1 MKNHIQ
7 PGRTI
12 TVVSP
17 AGGLLSGQPVV
28 VGALFGISCY
38 DAAAG
43 LNAEI
48 ETEGVFALAKPNSV
62 VTFAQG
68 EPVFFD
74 AATSLVK
81 KSATGF
87 FKIGVATEPAA
98 ATDSVVHVRLD
109 GVSLV
114 AA

>member
-12 TVVSP
+12 TVVAP

-28 VGALFGISCY
+28 IGALFGVAAY
-38 DAAAG
+38 DAPAG
-43 LNAEI
+43 TNAEI
-48 ETEGVFALAKPNSV
+48 ETEGVFALPKPNSIV
-62 VTFAQG
+62 AFTQG
-68 EPVFFD
+68 ESVYFD
-74 AATSLVK
+74 TATSLLK

-87 FKIGVATEPAA
+87 YKIGVATEPAA
-98 ATDSVVHVRLD
+98 ATDSVVRVRLD